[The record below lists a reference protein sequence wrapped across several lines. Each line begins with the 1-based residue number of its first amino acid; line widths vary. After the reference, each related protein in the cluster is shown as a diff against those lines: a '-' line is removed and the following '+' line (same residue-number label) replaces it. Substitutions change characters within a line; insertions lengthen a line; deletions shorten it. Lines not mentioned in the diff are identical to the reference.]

1 MESMDA
7 LGATARVT
15 CKHCNS
21 VLTALLVV
29 DTLLRVALGPSHII
43 PTAVEPIP
51 LLNNTGPLGLTL
63 A

>member
-43 PTAVEPIP
+43 
-51 LLNNTGPLGLTL
+51 LLQSSRYLC
-63 A
+63 